1 MKPSTTD
8 QPEEAEDG
16 EGESSFA
23 NHRLPCQQLKT
34 RQKTDTPQSLALQV
48 AICFN
53 RGRWFVYELG
63 ALLEKDR
70 TIQKTRC
77 FQKVKPWLTDEG
89 VELAVRK
96 GKRVLQDCGYDFEA
110 LKVTVPETLASVT
123 EASIRSF
130 YKLAL

>member
-1 MKPSTTD
+1 
-8 QPEEAEDG
+8 
-16 EGESSFA
+16 
-23 NHRLPCQQLKT
+23 
-34 RQKTDTPQSLALQV
+34 
-48 AICFN
+48 
-53 RGRWFVYELG
+53 
-63 ALLEKDR
+63 
-70 TIQKTRC
+70 
-77 FQKVKPWLTDEG
+77 VKPWLTDEG